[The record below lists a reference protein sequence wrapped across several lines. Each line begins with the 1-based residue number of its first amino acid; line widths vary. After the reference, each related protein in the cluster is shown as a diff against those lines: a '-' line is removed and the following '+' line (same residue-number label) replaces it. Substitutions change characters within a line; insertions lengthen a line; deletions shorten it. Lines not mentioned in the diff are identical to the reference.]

1 MKIKG
6 GKDTTFQIDT
16 GATCNV
22 LKKSELTGTKYE
34 RRIKPTAQVLR
45 MYNNSA
51 INPMGK
57 CKIQLQDPTT
67 KKKYKVHFTIIKDED
82 AKHNLLGCS
91 TVQSLGLIY
100 AKSTEKS
107 TQHVERVSQVTKD
120 NAPSQVG
127 VTLHD
132 IKTSYKD
139 VFEGLGLLGPE
150 LHLEIDERAKPV
162 QLPPRK
168 VPESLKQPLKSH
180 LDELVALGV
189 IEMVEVPTE
198 WVSSIVVAPKPNG
211 KIRLCLDPR
220 PLNQALKRCHHPLPN
235 IEDILPELADAK
247 VFTKVDCKNG
257 YWQVPLD
264 EQSSL
269 LTTFNTPWGRY
280 KWKRMPFGISPA
292 GEIFQQRLD
301 QAIAGLDGVRTVADD
316 ILITGNGATIED
328 AITDHD
334 RKLEMLLDRCRSRH
348 IKLNSEKIVLKKTS
362 MPYIGHILTSD
373 GVQADPS
380 KIQAILSMNPPTD
393 VAGVRRILGTVNY
406 LAKFL
411 PRLSQISEPLRQLT
425 KKENPFIW
433 DNTHDEAFTT
443 IKNLITK
450 PPVLKYYDPA
460 SPLVLQCDASDHGLG
475 AALLQND
482 KPVAFASRAL
492 TDAERNYAQIEKE
505 LLAIVYGTE
514 RFHQYTYGR
523 SVIVE
528 SDHKPLETLSRK
540 PLSTA
545 PRRLQKMMM
554 VLQNYDVTIK
564 YKKGTEMYVADT
576 LSRHHLESTNNVE
589 TTEPPMFTA
598 EELAEVARLEE
609 INQLLTDEATL
620 KQFQAETLKDKDL
633 QLVKQYIQQGWREKK
648 GELNPAITAFFH
660 IRDELV
666 TQDGLIFRGD
676 RLIIPKSLRRQ
687 MLIELHS
694 AHQGLESI
702 MRRARES
709 IYWPHLNQELR
720 DHIARC
726 QACSTY
732 RDKQSKEPLIPH
744 EIPDRAWAK
753 LGCDL
758 FEFDNRNYLITVDYF
773 STFFEID
780 RLEHATAKYVIK
792 KLKAHF
798 ARYGIPEV
806 LVSDN
811 GTQFTSQDFN
821 EFTATYGFEHVRS
834 SPHHHQSNGKAEAA
848 VKQAKKMMRRCK
860 DSGDD
865 PFLALLTLRN
875 TPQQHHETSPAQRL
889 LNRRTRT
896 RLPTQA
902 KLMKPKINKNTAQ
915 CIKKAQEIQQ
925 KYYNR
930 GSKELDPLKN
940 GDIVRLQPIKLGE
953 KKWKIGRIVRKVG
966 IRSYEVECQG
976 YKYVRNRRFLRK
988 VAITET
994 DEEDGDDELNTNP
1007 PEKDLSE
1014 ETVTPTNANREQPP
1028 QVSDQPTNEGIPRT
1042 PQPSTKTRS
1051 GRTVKEPARFG
1062 FES

>member
-1 MKIKG
+1 MVYNNNNPEKAETRQQPARGRCRYCNGIHARKKEQCPAFGKTCNHCGRKNHFSSACLQKQKNPRQKAFQVENYSSDSGDSVMTVDLINPTEDILLLQDTLAHEPRLFARMKIKG

-57 CKIQLQDPTT
+57 CKIQLQDPST

-120 NAPSQVG
+120 NTPSQVG

-168 VPESLKQPLKSH
+168 VPESLKQPLQSH

-220 PLNQALKRCHHPLPN
+220 PLNQVLKRCHHPLPN

-301 QAIAGLDGVRTVADD
+301 QVIAGLDGVRTVADD
-316 ILITGNGATIED
+316 ILITGN

-411 PRLSQISEPLRQLT
+411 PRLSQISEPLPQLT

-460 SPLVLQCDASDHGLG
+460 SPLVLQCDSSDHGLG

-514 RFHQYTYGR
+514 LFHQYTYGR

-528 SDHKPLETLSRK
+528 SDHKPLETLTRK

-545 PRRLQKMMM
+545 PRL
-554 VLQNYDVTIK
+554 
-564 YKKGTEMYVADT
+564 
-576 LSRHHLESTNNVE
+576 
-589 TTEPPMFTA
+589 
-598 EELAEVARLEE
+598 
-609 INQLLTDEATL
+609 
-620 KQFQAETLKDKDL
+620 
-633 QLVKQYIQQGWREKK
+633 
-648 GELNPAITAFFH
+648 
-660 IRDELV
+660 ELV

-720 DHIARC
+720 DYIARC

-798 ARYGIPEV
+798 ARYGTPEV

-821 EFTATYGFEHVRS
+821 EFTATYGFEHVIRS

-860 DSGDD
+860 DSEMTHSV
-865 PFLALLTLRN
+865 LYS
-875 TPQQHHETSPAQRL
+875 H
-889 LNRRTRT
+889 
-896 RLPTQA
+896 
-902 KLMKPKINKNTAQ
+902 
-915 CIKKAQEIQQ
+915 
-925 KYYNR
+925 
-930 GSKELDPLKN
+930 
-940 GDIVRLQPIKLGE
+940 
-953 KKWKIGRIVRKVG
+953 
-966 IRSYEVECQG
+966 
-976 YKYVRNRRFLRK
+976 
-988 VAITET
+988 
-994 DEEDGDDELNTNP
+994 
-1007 PEKDLSE
+1007 
-1014 ETVTPTNANREQPP
+1014 
-1028 QVSDQPTNEGIPRT
+1028 
-1042 PQPSTKTRS
+1042 
-1051 GRTVKEPARFG
+1051 
-1062 FES
+1062 